1 MQQETTIINGEELFG
16 DFLKVPESQN
26 SEESFEKYWEWPD
39 RLGNGFMYVTDF
51 RPGLRLTIGDY
62 QLRENPT
69 INFEVTRL
77 PSIVLSFG
85 VSGSIWFELRH
96 GQAKKNIYILNSG
109 QSHISYF
116 SEWRGIVKYPASIPI
131 RVVTINVD
139 AIFLNKIMGDQHGS
153 IPAYM
158 RNILEETSENHY
170 YQSNNTTPAMNVAI
184 HQILNC
190 PYRGLLKRMY
200 LESKTLELITH
211 KLAQVVSSK
220 CGLRNPSPLRPAD
233 IERIYEAKDILISNM
248 QNPPSLFD
256 LARQVG
262 LNDTKLKRGF
272 RQVYGTSV
280 FRYLRDYRF
289 EYARRL
295 LEERRINVSEV
306 AFAVG
311 YSRLDYFISSF
322 KARFGTT
329 PGVYSRG
336 RTFV

>member
-1 MQQETTIINGEELFG
+1 MHQETTIINAEELFG
-16 DFLKVPESQN
+16 NFSKMSELQN

-190 PYRGLLKRMY
+190 PYRGVLKRLY
-200 LESKTLELITH
+200 LESKALELTVH
-211 KLAQVVSSK
+211 KLAQVVSPE
-220 CGLRNPSPLRPAD
+220 CGLKNPSTLCPAD
-233 IERIYEAKDILISNM
+233 IERIHEARDILIRNLE
-248 QNPPSLFD
+248 NPPSLWE
-256 LARQVG
+256 LATQVG
-262 LNDTKLKRGF
+262 INKNKLNQGF
-272 RQVYGTSV
+272 RQVFATSA
-280 FRYLRDYRF
+280 FDYLRNYKLEQARQFLEDRRMNVTEEAF
-289 EYARRL
+289 TVGFAQLSNFTRAFKQHFGVNPKEYLR
-295 LEERRINVSEV
+295 
-306 AFAVG
+306 
-311 YSRLDYFISSF
+311 
-322 KARFGTT
+322 
-329 PGVYSRG
+329 
-336 RTFV
+336 

>member
-1 MQQETTIINGEELFG
+1 MSN
-16 DFLKVPESQN
+16 
-26 SEESFEKYWEWPD
+26 
-39 RLGNGFMYVTDF
+39 
-51 RPGLRLTIGDY
+51 
-62 QLRENPT
+62 
-69 INFEVTRL
+69 
-77 PSIVLSFG
+77 
-85 VSGSIWFELRH
+85 
-96 GQAKKNIYILNSG
+96 
-109 QSHISYF
+109 
-116 SEWRGIVKYPASIPI
+116 
-131 RVVTINVD
+131 
-139 AIFLNKIMGDQHGS
+139 
-153 IPAYM
+153 IPAGM
-158 RNILEETSENHY
+158 RDILEETSEKHY

-211 KLAQVVSSK
+211 KLAQVVPPK

-233 IERIYEAKDILISNM
+233 IERIHEAKDVLISNM
-248 QNPPSLFD
+248 QNPLSLIE

-280 FRYLRDYRF
+280 FTYLRDYRF